1 MSTYK
6 KRDVLKLHFI
16 IFLWGF
22 TGILGDAIK
31 LDPWHLVFYRTSIA
45 AIFLGIEMIRRKQF
59 LAYPTRAVVEMLS
72 VGFLVGLH
80 WVCFFAAIKMGGV
93 SVGMVGI
100 STMAIF
106 TALLEPLMRNKK
118 LHLSDLFFSG
128 CAMIGLC
135 FIAAYTFD
143 HVTALLVSVLA
154 AALAAIFTHLTV
166 SMIEKDRTPLAITFY
181 QMIGGMIVTFGAVLI
196 VQTQSAW
203 SVKLW
208 PTMQDWVYLLVLGGI
223 CTAYAATAC
232 NELLKRIS
240 AFTCNLSLNMEPVYG
255 ILLAAFLLGEHKRL
269 TQGFYFGFFVILA
282 AVIAQFWWSNRSRT
296 KSQSNDSL
304 ATTT

>member
-1 MSTYK
+1 MASNK

-31 LDPWHLVFYRTSIA
+31 LDAWHLVFYRTTIA
-45 AIFLGIEMIRRKQF
+45 AFFLGFLMVRSKQF
-59 LAYPTRAVVEMLS
+59 YAYNVRAILEMLF
-72 VGFLVGLH
+72 VGILVGLH
-80 WVCFFAAIKMGGV
+80 WVSFFAAIKMGGV

-106 TALLEPLMRNKK
+106 TALLDPVMGRKR
-118 LHLSDLFFSG
+118 LHLSDLFFS
-128 CAMIGLC
+128 CLAMVGLC

-143 HVTALLVSVLA
+143 HIAALLVSVLA
-154 AALAAIFTHLTV
+154 AAIAAVFTHQTV
-166 SMIEKDRTPLAITFY
+166 SLIGKGRTPLAITFY
-181 QMIGGMIVTFGAVLI
+181 QMIGGMLVTLVAVLI
-196 VQTQSAW
+196 VQTRSLEA
-203 SVKLW
+203 VKLL
-208 PTMQDWVYLLVLGGI
+208 PSKQDWIYLVLLGGV

-255 ILLAAFLLGEHKRL
+255 IVLAAILLGEHRRL
-269 TQGFYFGFFVILA
+269 TEGFYLGFLVILA
-282 AVIAQFWWSNRSRT
+282 AVAGQFLWSNVSPRSLRRR
-296 KSQSNDSL
+296 
-304 ATTT
+304 